1 MKTKE
6 WLIFDKKNPS
16 YWAFEKGVY
25 LEQFDE
31 QHKVE
36 ASIKADTAY
45 YYDKQRLWKLV
56 GHVKIQNREGEKFTT
71 ELLYWNQ
78 TTEKVYSD
86 KYIKIVQP
94 DRIITGYGFE
104 SNQQMTIYK
113 IMNMEGI
120 FYVDESEPTDT
131 VKHQ

>member
-1 MKTKE
+1 
-6 WLIFDKKNPS
+6 
-16 YWAFEKGVY
+16 
-25 LEQFDE
+25 
-31 QHKVE
+31 
-36 ASIKADTAY
+36 
-45 YYDKQRLWKLV
+45 
-56 GHVKIQNREGEKFTT
+56 
-71 ELLYWNQ
+71 LLYWNQ